1 MTQVSVI
8 GEVVGENFLNQV
20 LVLGGINKDRPD
32 RTIEN
37 SLHNCVQEV
46 QLITLEGV
54 SSNPLHGSISFHHL
68 DSQIKELIV
77 VLNNVLAAEGSS
89 LAHSVK
95 TVDNVIELFTERF
108 HVEVVGNNI
117 SPVISLKYC
126 EHLSDIVVLS
136 EMLFRSRKGVVQVG
150 KVSEEVTH
158 LGHVLNELIF
168 QCLIAEVRAFFSS
181 VDKSV

>member
-68 DSQIKELIV
+68 NSQIKELIV

-89 LAHSVK
+89 FAHSVK
-95 TVDNVIELFTERF
+95 TVDNVIEFFT
-108 HVEVVGNNI
+108 
-117 SPVISLKYC
+117 
-126 EHLSDIVVLS
+126 
-136 EMLFRSRKGVVQVG
+136 
-150 KVSEEVTH
+150 
-158 LGHVLNELIF
+158 
-168 QCLIAEVRAFFSS
+168 
-181 VDKSV
+181 